1 MSGSAQAGLP
11 PVHETVPMSTRA
23 QVQQLEAEFAEAMT
37 RMYTVGNGLARL
49 RSQLEREEGYG
60 IPDAARPAP
69 VPPPVARPAGSP
81 AAPAAP
87 SLTAPPLTA
96 PPLTAQAP
104 APQPQAM
111 RQPPAAAPAPAAPAP
126 AAPPQGPWQQPAPAV
141 PWYRREGAVTRV
153 LAIAGAVITMAGVAM
168 FLVLAAQRGWFGPEA
183 RVAAGALLAVA
194 LIGLGVRSGRADL
207 RERAAAAGAPDTT
220 AATPAGVEG
229 APAAVGAAPVAL
241 VATGVAT
248 AYLVVVAMTTGY
260 GWVPTAPGLALA
272 GAVALAGLH
281 LARSWRSEL
290 LAVLVVLGAAVLAP
304 VVAQGGGWVVTG
316 YLAILCLAGW
326 WASGDRSTPVLT
338 LARVLPLTLGL
349 LVSSVSAG
357 GTGDD
362 VGNLAI
368 AGLALGATLLT
379 STLSVRRDRRDVA
392 ASIAVALLSVGLF
405 AATTTFDNPART
417 FALAT
422 ASAVL
427 LLTATTLGRGPVGP
441 VAGHLLVTTGAAG
454 TAFAVLAVIAGAP
467 TRFITTGLLLLA
479 IVGLAVAGITRSRV
493 NLVLAAG
500 VSALGVVGWLQYPL
514 TVAASARTL
523 RGDMAAA
530 LLDSLVLGGVLAVLV
545 WAMGQQRGL
554 GRELR
559 VMVRIAVWVLGLLAS
574 ATALAAAGALVGAR
588 LGDPSLGFTIGQAAA
603 TITWMLGAAWLL
615 LHGLERSPDAD
626 LTLRTG
632 LLLAAVS
639 VAKLFLYDLSSL
651 SGIVR
656 SVAFMAVGLLL
667 LAMGSRYAK
676 AYERSRPTS

>member
-23 QVQQLEAEFAEAMT
+23 QVQQLEAEFADAMT

-60 IPDAARPAP
+60 IPDAAPPAP
-69 VPPPVARPAGSP
+69 VPPPVARPAG
-81 AAPAAP
+81 
-87 SLTAPPLTA
+87 
-96 PPLTAQAP
+96 
-104 APQPQAM
+104 
-111 RQPPAAAPAPAAPAP
+111 PPAVP
-126 AAPPQGPWQQPAPAV
+126 AAPPITAQVPAPPATLGPWQTPTPSV

-183 RVAAGALLAVA
+183 RVAAGAVLAVI

-207 RERAAAAGAPDTT
+207 RGRDT
-220 AATPAGVEG
+220 VEG
-229 APAAVGAAPVAL
+229 APAAAVGAPSGVGAAPVAL

-248 AYLVVVAMTTGY
+248 AYLVVVAVTTGY

-272 GAVALAGLH
+272 GAVALGGLH

-326 WASGDRSTPVLT
+326 WASGDRTTPVLT
-338 LARVLPLTLGL
+338 LARVLPLTLAL
-349 LVSSVSAG
+349 LVSSVAG
-357 GTGDD
+357 GGTVDD

-368 AGLALGATLLT
+368 AGIALAAALFT
-379 STLSVRRDRRDVA
+379 STLSVRRDPGDLA
-392 ASIAVALLSVGLF
+392 ASIAVALLAIGLF

-417 FALAT
+417 LSLAT

-441 VAGHLLVTTGAAG
+441 VAGHLVVTTGAAG
-454 TAFAVLAVIAGAP
+454 TAFAVLAVVAGAP

-500 VSALGVVGWLQYPL
+500 VTLLGVVGWLQYPL

-530 LLDSLVLGGVLAVLV
+530 LLDSIVLAGVLAMVV

-559 VMVRIAVWVLGLLAS
+559 VMVRIAVWVLGLAAS
-574 ATALAAAGALVGAR
+574 ATALAAAGTLVGAR
-588 LGDPSLGFTIGQAAA
+588 LGDPTLGFTIGQAVA

-656 SVAFMAVGLLL
+656 SVAFIAVGLLL

-676 AYERSRPTS
+676 AYERSRPPS

>member
-1 MSGSAQAGLP
+1 MP
-11 PVHETVPMSTRA
+11 PGHETVPMSTRA
-23 QVQQLEAEFAEAMT
+23 QVQQLEAEFADAMT

-60 IPDAARPAP
+60 IPDAARTAP
-69 VPPPVARPAGSP
+69 LPPPVARPAG
-81 AAPAAP
+81 
-87 SLTAPPLTA
+87 
-96 PPLTAQAP
+96 
-104 APQPQAM
+104 
-111 RQPPAAAPAPAAPAP
+111 PPAVP
-126 AAPPQGPWQQPAPAV
+126 AAPPITAQVPAPPATLGPWQTPTPSV

-183 RVAAGALLAVA
+183 RVAAGAVLAVI

-207 RERAAAAGAPDTT
+207 RGRDT
-220 AATPAGVEG
+220 VEG
-229 APAAVGAAPVAL
+229 APAAAVGAPSGVGAAPVAL

-248 AYLVVVAMTTGY
+248 AYLVVVAVTTGY

-272 GAVALAGLH
+272 GAVALGGLH

-326 WASGDRSTPVLT
+326 WASGDRTTPVLT
-338 LARVLPLTLGL
+338 LARVLPLTLAL
-349 LVSSVSAG
+349 LVSSVAG
-357 GTGDD
+357 GGTVDD

-368 AGLALGATLLT
+368 AGIALAAALFT
-379 STLSVRRDRRDVA
+379 STLSVRRDPGDLA
-392 ASIAVALLSVGLF
+392 ASIAVALLAIGLF

-417 FALAT
+417 LSLAT

-441 VAGHLLVTTGAAG
+441 VAGHLVVTTGAAG
-454 TAFAVLAVIAGAP
+454 TAFAVLAVVAGAP

-500 VSALGVVGWLQYPL
+500 VTLLGVVGWLQYPL

-530 LLDSLVLGGVLAVLV
+530 LLDSIVLAGVLAMVV

-554 GRELR
+554 
-559 VMVRIAVWVLGLLAS
+559 VRIAVWVLGLAAS
-574 ATALAAAGALVGAR
+574 ATALAAAGTLVGAR
-588 LGDPSLGFTIGQAAA
+588 LGDPTLGFTIGQAVA

-656 SVAFMAVGLLL
+656 SVAFIAVGLLL

-676 AYERSRPTS
+676 AYERSRPPS

>member
-1 MSGSAQAGLP
+1 
-11 PVHETVPMSTRA
+11 MSTRA
-23 QVQQLEAEFAEAMT
+23 QIQQLEAEFADAMT

-60 IPDAARPAP
+60 IPDAARPDP
-69 VPPPVARPAGSP
+69 VPSPVARPAGPPASP
-81 AAPAAP
+81 TIPARP
-87 SLTAPPLTA
+87 TAPMA
-96 PPLTAQAP
+96 PPTVTPVLQPQIARPQSAPGQAP
-104 APQPQAM
+104 AV
-111 RQPPAAAPAPAAPAP
+111 PPPGTM
-126 AAPPQGPWQQPAPAV
+126 GPWQPPTPSV

-183 RVAAGALLAVA
+183 RVAAGALLAVV

-207 RERAAAAGAPDTT
+207 RERDTAESAPTAAG
-220 AATPAGVEG
+220 G
-229 APAAVGAAPVAL
+229 APASVGAAPVAL

-272 GAVALAGLH
+272 GAVALGGLH
-281 LARSWRSEL
+281 LARTWRSEL
-290 LAVLVVLGAAVLAP
+290 LAVLVVVGAAVLAP

-326 WASGDRSTPVLT
+326 WASANRTTPVLT
-338 LARVLPLTLGL
+338 LARVLPLTLAL
-349 LVSSVSAG
+349 LVSSVAG
-357 GTGDD
+357 GGTADD
-362 VGNLAI
+362 IGNLAI
-368 AGLALGATLLT
+368 ASIALAATLLT
-379 STLSVRRDRRDVA
+379 STLSVRRDPRDVA
-392 ASIAVALLSVGLF
+392 ASVSVALLSVGQF
-405 AATTTFDNPART
+405 AASTTFDNPART
-417 FALAT
+417 LALAT

-441 VAGHLLVTTGAAG
+441 VAGHLVVTTGAAG
-454 TAFAVLAVIAGAP
+454 TVFAVLAVVAGTP

-479 IVGLAVAGITRSRV
+479 IAGLAVAGITRSRV

-500 VSALGVVGWLQYPL
+500 VTALGVVGWLQYPL

-530 LLDSLVLGGVLAVLV
+530 LLDSIVLAGVLAMVV

-554 GRELR
+554 GRDLR
-559 VMVRIAVWVLGLLAS
+559 VMVRIAVWVLGLAAS
-574 ATALAAAGALVGAR
+574 ATALAAAGTLIGAR

-656 SVAFMAVGLLL
+656 SVAFIAVGLLL

>member
-1 MSGSAQAGLP
+1 
-11 PVHETVPMSTRA
+11 MSTRA
-23 QVQQLEAEFAEAMT
+23 QIQQLEAEFADAMT

-69 VPPPVARPAGSP
+69 VPSPVARPAGPPASP
-81 AAPAAP
+81 TIPARP
-87 SLTAPPLTA
+87 TAPMA
-96 PPLTAQAP
+96 PPTVTPVLQPQIARPQSAPGQAP
-104 APQPQAM
+104 AV
-111 RQPPAAAPAPAAPAP
+111 PPPGTM
-126 AAPPQGPWQQPAPAV
+126 GPWQPPTPSV

-183 RVAAGALLAVA
+183 RVAAGALLAVV

-207 RERAAAAGAPDTT
+207 RERDTAESAPTAAG
-220 AATPAGVEG
+220 G
-229 APAAVGAAPVAL
+229 APASVGAAPVAL

-272 GAVALAGLH
+272 GAVALGGLH
-281 LARSWRSEL
+281 LARTWRSEL
-290 LAVLVVLGAAVLAP
+290 LAVLVVVGAAVLAP

-326 WASGDRSTPVLT
+326 WASANRTTPVLT
-338 LARVLPLTLGL
+338 LARVLPLTLAL
-349 LVSSVSAG
+349 LVSSVAG
-357 GTGDD
+357 GGTADD
-362 VGNLAI
+362 IGNLAI
-368 AGLALGATLLT
+368 ASIALAATLLT
-379 STLSVRRDRRDVA
+379 STLSVRRDPRDVA
-392 ASIAVALLSVGLF
+392 ASVSVALLSVGQF
-405 AATTTFDNPART
+405 AASTTFDNPART
-417 FALAT
+417 LALAT

-441 VAGHLLVTTGAAG
+441 VAGHLVVTTGAAG
-454 TAFAVLAVIAGAP
+454 TVFAVLAVVAGTP

-479 IVGLAVAGITRSRV
+479 IAGLAVAGITRSRV

-500 VSALGVVGWLQYPL
+500 VTALGVVGWLQYPL

-530 LLDSLVLGGVLAVLV
+530 LLDSIVLAGVLAMVV

-554 GRELR
+554 GRDLR
-559 VMVRIAVWVLGLLAS
+559 VMVRIAVWVLGLAAS
-574 ATALAAAGALVGAR
+574 ATALAAAGTLIGAR

-656 SVAFMAVGLLL
+656 SVAFIAVGLLL